1 MERQVLIVDDEQEVL
16 DVISEMIQAL
26 GYSPVGITDGNKAL
40 ELLKIRKFD
49 LVITDLIMPE
59 IGGLEFVK
67 KMRRRE
73 KQTPI
78 IITAGVDLPETRVNL
93 KKYGVNDFIRKP
105 FFIDEVDT
113 IIKKYL
119 TEPQIACMA

>member
-26 GYSPVGITDGNKAL
+26 GYSPVGVTDGNKAL
-40 ELLKIRKFD
+40 ELLKIKKFD

>member
-26 GYSPVGITDGNKAL
+26 GYSPVGTTDGNKAL
-40 ELLKIRKFD
+40 ELLKIKKFD